1 MVKAPGLKVRDGS
14 HLHDGS
20 GGRRSRRQSDYFED
34 PGGSILRDQGG
45 SVLRAHFNPL
55 SQLLRS
61 SGCRFSATPSAAFL
75 RRSTRAAGLRQA
87 MREDGAMRYGSCV
100 LAIMLMASPIGQD
113 SKNQESSATEQS
125 EFSRLETLWNE
136 AHRAGDADKLDGL
149 WGEDLVVTVPRMP
162 VMTKTQAITIW
173 RSGRMKFRRYETSE
187 IRSRQYGDAA
197 VVTGR
202 LRRSREVNGRE
213 IQDDWRFT
221 KVYVRR
227 SDKWQVVAWHASE
240 SAPE

>member
-1 MVKAPGLKVRDGS
+1 
-14 HLHDGS
+14 
-20 GGRRSRRQSDYFED
+20 
-34 PGGSILRDQGG
+34 
-45 SVLRAHFNPL
+45 
-55 SQLLRS
+55 
-61 SGCRFSATPSAAFL
+61 
-75 RRSTRAAGLRQA
+75 
-87 MREDGAMRYGSCV
+87 MRYGLCV
-100 LAIMLMASPIGQD
+100 LAVMLMAPPIGQD
-113 SKNQESSATEQS
+113 SKNQESSAMERN

-136 AHRAGDADKLDGL
+136 AHRSGDADKLDGL
-149 WGEDLVVTVPRMP
+149 WGDDLVVTVPKMP
-162 VMTKTQAITIW
+162 VMTKPQAITIW

-187 IRSRQYGDAA
+187 LRVRRYGDAA

>member
-1 MVKAPGLKVRDGS
+1 
-14 HLHDGS
+14 
-20 GGRRSRRQSDYFED
+20 
-34 PGGSILRDQGG
+34 
-45 SVLRAHFNPL
+45 
-55 SQLLRS
+55 
-61 SGCRFSATPSAAFL
+61 
-75 RRSTRAAGLRQA
+75 
-87 MREDGAMRYGSCV
+87 MRYGSCV
-100 LAIMLMASPIGQD
+100 LAVVLMASPIGQD
-113 SKNQESSATEQS
+113 SKNQASSTTEQN

-136 AHRAGDADKLDGL
+136 AHRSGDADKLDGL

-187 IRSRQYGDAA
+187 LRARRYGDAA

-240 SAPE
+240 SAPG